1 MERGARATLSGAA
14 AGLMLLLPGVAA
26 MARTGACAKPKV
38 AVELTSVHEQ
48 AVEVLQRQDPV
59 QTKEMWRDRIQGK
72 MLEKLKATSPGV
84 PIGADGA
91 HDYSLRYNVAV
102 IGYGQ
107 QEQIGDLRAS
117 RDTCY
122 GVRGTPSRL

>member
-1 MERGARATLSGAA
+1 
-14 AGLMLLLPGVAA
+14 MLLLPGVAA

-84 PIGADGA
+84 PIGAAGA
-91 HDYSLRYNVAV
+91 GGAYDYSLRYNVAV
-102 IGYGQ
+102 IGCGQ

-117 RDTCY
+117 KDTCY